1 MLPKGIY
8 LVCKS
13 EQMEEIVNYTDF
25 YPLFFICCN
34 TCRRRHHPSS
44 HRSSSFTL
52 LQSLAIEDSRDKPA
66 YSVLLGQL
74 FAFIGTTPDQAVN
87 NLLTVLTCEHA
98 TSKLGTMW

>member
-1 MLPKGIY
+1 MDINAIFL
-8 LVCKS
+8 
-13 EQMEEIVNYTDF
+13 
-25 YPLFFICCN
+25 ICCN
-34 TCRRRHHPSS
+34 NFRRRHHPSS

-87 NLLTVLTCEHA
+87 NLRTLPTCEHA
-98 TSKLGTMW
+98 TSELEYCGESKKMVKSVGFQ